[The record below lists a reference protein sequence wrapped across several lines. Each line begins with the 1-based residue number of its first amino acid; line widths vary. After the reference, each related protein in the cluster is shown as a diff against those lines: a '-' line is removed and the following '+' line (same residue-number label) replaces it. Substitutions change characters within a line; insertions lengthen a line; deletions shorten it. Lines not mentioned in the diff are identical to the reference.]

1 MYLVSKNLRSFMVS
15 ATKGSFTEAAES
27 LNITTSPLSKMISG
41 LESYF
46 GTKLFFRTPDGI
58 TLSHEGEALYQL
70 LLPHY
75 EALCNIENDL
85 RGMGRIQEK
94 NIARELVIGSCGG
107 FLSNTTQLISE
118 VLNSKIFNSVRISL
132 IHGKSHL
139 NRKEEA
145 FKLLSKGNIQVLLS
159 YEPFDFS
166 EEVETLSIG
175 EVKFVALISSKLHE
189 KYPSDQEKLK
199 NIPLIQHDFEADN
212 PLHQMFKR
220 KIVNLSE
227 AKRPITLPELNQRV
241 SAVEQGLG
249 FSLIPEA
256 LFTPKNNLLQIV
268 PFMEEDPIIVNR
280 YVYFL
285 KESDEEVKHEI
296 LSLLKSSF

>member
-15 ATKGSFTEAAES
+15 ATKGSFTEAAEH

-46 GTKLFFRTPDGI
+46 GIKLFFRTPEGI
-58 TLSHEGEALYQL
+58 KLSHEGEELYQR

-75 EALCNIENDL
+75 EALCDIENNL
-85 RGMGRIQEK
+85 RGMGKVHET
-94 NIARELVIGSCGG
+94 NTARELVIGTCGG

-132 IHGKSHL
+132 ISGKSHL

-145 FKLLSKGNIQVLLS
+145 FKLLSKNNIQVLLS

-175 EVKFVALISSKLHE
+175 EVKFVALISPELNE
-189 KYPSDQEKLK
+189 KYPSDKDKLK

-220 KIVNLSE
+220 KIFGLSV

-241 SAVEQGLG
+241 AAVEQGLG
-249 FSLIPEA
+249 FSLIPEE
-256 LFTPKNNLLQIV
+256 LYTPANDLLQIV
-268 PFMEEDPIIVNR
+268 PFMEEAPIIVTR

-285 KESDEEVKHEI
+285 KENDEAVKHEI